1 MLQKTRYKRRKVH
14 TLEKALVLDLYARM
28 LKHPLFPA
36 LLDQQKIKVLPMS
49 YPEPARF
56 KKAA

>member
-1 MLQKTRYKRRKVH
+1 
-14 TLEKALVLDLYARM
+14 
-28 LKHPLFPA
+28 LFPA

-49 YPEPARF
+49 YPEPARL

>member
-1 MLQKTRYKRRKVH
+1 
-14 TLEKALVLDLYARM
+14 M

-49 YPEPARF
+49 YPEPARL

>member
-1 MLQKTRYKRRKVH
+1 
-14 TLEKALVLDLYARM
+14 M

-36 LLDQQKIKVLPMS
+36 LLDQQKIKVLPMP
-49 YPEPARF
+49 YPEPARL